1 MTPGRRAALQFVRGV
16 GMGAADVVPGVSGG
30 TVALLLGIYEQLIDS
45 VRNGSGALGR
55 LLRGDLAGS
64 VGHVR
69 SVDWWFLVPLLAGL
83 LAAVVALAG
92 PVEAGLEDHPE
103 AMAGL
108 FAGLVVASIIVA
120 RRIPDSWGPRRLALL
135 AVVATAVFMSLGWQS
150 SPVQDPSALVLVGS
164 GAVAI
169 CAMILP
175 GISGSFLLLL
185 LGMYANVLGAV
196 DDRAFGDIALFG
208 TGAVVGLA
216 LFSTLLG
223 RLLDRHHD
231 TVLAALIG
239 LMVGSLRVLWPWP
252 DGVGT
257 ISRRDDDVL
266 TGAALEWPTADNL
279 WTPLLLAVAA
289 LVVVLGL
296 DALARRRA

>member
-1 MTPGRRAALQFVRGV
+1 M
-16 GMGAADVVPGVSGG
+16 SG
-30 TVALLLGIYEQLIDS
+30 L
-45 VRNGSGALGR
+45 
-55 LLRGDLAGS
+55 
-64 VGHVR
+64 
-69 SVDWWFLVPLLAGL
+69 
-83 LAAVVALAG
+83 
-92 PVEAGLEDHPE
+92 
-103 AMAGL
+103 
-108 FAGLVVASIIVA
+108 
-120 RRIPDSWGPRRLALL
+120 
-135 AVVATAVFMSLGWQS
+135 
-150 SPVQDPSALVLVGS
+150 
-164 GAVAI
+164 
-169 CAMILP
+169 
-175 GISGSFLLLL
+175 SFLLLL